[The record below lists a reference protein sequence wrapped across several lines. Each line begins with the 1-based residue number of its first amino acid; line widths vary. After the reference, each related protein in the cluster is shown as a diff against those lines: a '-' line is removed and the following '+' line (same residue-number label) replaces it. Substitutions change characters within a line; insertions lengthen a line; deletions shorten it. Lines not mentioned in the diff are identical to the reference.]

1 MHFLTHKFQSNF
13 NWPCPNRSQ
22 LSDQDEVQFSVD
34 AMSNAGRGGR
44 KEQGGT
50 WEKQTGDF
58 PVRWLLPLK
67 RPPCRCSLPRL
78 SAFRFLLSSF
88 VRLSFCVV
96 ASSIFDFSLLSEPH
110 LLYGLPMLTSQADMS
125 TEGFPINMNFREM
138 RRVRSDCKNG
148 RGPTSC
154 FWWLSCWV

>member
-13 NWPCPNRSQ
+13 NWPCPNRSK

-78 SAFRFLLSSF
+78 SAFRFLPSSF
-88 VRLSFCVV
+88 VRLSLVWWPHL
-96 ASSIFDFSLLSEPH
+96 SLTSPYSLNLICYIGFLCWLFTKLCHFVPFFKKFLLIWILSE
-110 LLYGLPMLTSQADMS
+110 
-125 TEGFPINMNFREM
+125 
-138 RRVRSDCKNG
+138 K
-148 RGPTSC
+148 
-154 FWWLSCWV
+154 